1 VMGGRT
7 QVRQERRRSESADWI
22 REVSDDRLKA
32 YQRVLASNVTR
43 NIRADGAPRSAGS
56 QSYFSGLLSDEL
68 SRRGK

>member
-1 VMGGRT
+1 MGGRT

-32 YQRVLASNVTR
+32 YQRVLSSSAKNV
-43 NIRADGAPRSAGS
+43 RADGSSRSVGA
-56 QSYFSGLLSDEL
+56 QSYFSDLLSSEL